1 MSENSGFEG
10 LEEAQGTGV
19 EDWEDETPSYPFA
32 APLPKLAPPPA
43 PKAASAALPAVPALS
58 NPVPSSAEPAPK
70 IHSAEDETLAK
81 IIESLGGRD
90 QARRL
95 TLSVKR
101 RRRGEPWKQLRPIPI
116 EDWMAQEGLTAAEV
130 IGDQFGN
137 GTYKWELRNQGRYSR
152 SGSCD
157 LEGFDH
163 VPDEKILSEDEFMG
177 PVAEAPAIPVG
188 EIVQGAL
195 EAAMAPMAELVG
207 SLRGDLTTILTAKLQ
222 APTPPPP
229 APSVPQPDPA
239 LQTLIGILAQ
249 QNTALFELVGRSF
262 TERTAPAALP
272 NVPPVKEDH
281 FRSSLRNLKELVGI
295 ANELRSAGLPVPEMP
310 GDFAD
315 EEEDEIDDLGDVLA
329 LAAPAAGEVAEKN
342 NIFDRA
348 GTQVSQSLERV
359 LLNFLRYGEEKLQ
372 SEVMGAGAAAPQSDP
387 ASATLSGAA
396 PAVPGLTPE
405 TVRELERLFSLVDQC
420 VREGVTVEE
429 FREHVLPRVPEEFLG
444 LMQTGKLDAG
454 DLAELSKLLGKPEI
468 TRRLQEPEVQ
478 AYLGELLGGF
488 DEVDAR

>member
-1 MSENSGFEG
+1 M
-10 LEEAQGTGV
+10 
-19 EDWEDETPSYPFA
+19 ETA
-32 APLPKLAPPPA
+32 PKL
-43 PKAASAALPAVPALS
+43 
-58 NPVPSSAEPAPK
+58 
-70 IHSAEDETLAK
+70 HSAEDETLAK

-163 VPDEKILSEDEFMG
+163 VPDEKILNEDDFMA
-177 PVAEAPAIPVG
+177 PVAEAPVIPVG
-188 EIVQGAL
+188 EIVQGAV

-229 APSVPQPDPA
+229 VPRIPQPDPA

-262 TERTAPAALP
+262 TERTAPVP
-272 NVPPVKEDH
+272 VTNVPPPKEDH

-310 GDFAD
+310 GEFTGD
-315 EEEDEIDDLGDVLA
+315 EEDEEIDDLGDVLA
-329 LAAPAAGEVAEKN
+329 LTAPTAGEVAEKN
-342 NIFDRA
+342 NLFDRA
-348 GTQVSQSLERV
+348 GAQVSQSLERV
-359 LLNFLRYGEEKLQ
+359 LSSFLRYGEEKLQ
-372 SEVMGAGAAAPQSDP
+372 SEVMGAGVGAPQPDR
-387 ASATLSGAA
+387 ASAPLSGAT

-405 TVRELERLFSLVDQC
+405 TVKELERLFSLVDQC

-429 FREHVLPRVPEEFLG
+429 FREHVLPRVPEEFLE
-444 LMQTGKLDAG
+444 LMQTGKLHAG
-454 DLAELSKLLGKPEI
+454 DLAELSKFLGKPEI
-468 TRRLQEPEVQ
+468 TRRMQEPEVRE
-478 AYLGELLGGF
+478 YLGELLNSLPVSEHDTREGL
-488 DEVDAR
+488 E